1 MPVWY
6 VACGQPRCA
15 RMGEPWADAG
25 LGWDGYPRDILGN
38 CEGTTPQCHDVSQE
52 ITGLGLQESSCDTK

>member
-25 LGWDGYPRDILGN
+25 LGWDGYPRDIIGN
-38 CEGTTPQCHDVSQE
+38 FEATTPQPGRTARAS
-52 ITGLGLQESSCDTK
+52 ESTPL